1 MSDNRYPITNIRT
14 ALHPYYDII
23 LFVVAMLVA
32 NYFWKFTMLGDEEG
46 IQVVWLGMDLTSIFD
61 AVSDHITR
69 IVYWLL
75 SLTNDSV
82 HLGPRNHI
90 YYDTG
95 NGSYVAWS
103 CSGLKQAFIWIIIM
117 SVARGPWQ
125 KKLWFI
131 PLGLLCTYLFNILRI
146 TLISMVI
153 EHHPESF
160 TFVHD
165 YVFKYL
171 FYGMM
176 FCLWLLWTHKIRLE
190 K

>member
-1 MSDNRYPITNIRT
+1 MPSWIKIKETLR
-14 ALHPYYDII
+14 PYMDII
-23 LFVVAMLVA
+23 LFVVAMLAA

-46 IQVVWLGMDLTSIFD
+46 IQVMWLGIDLTAIFD

-75 SLTNDSV
+75 SLINDSV

-117 SVARGPWQ
+117 LVARGPWQ
-125 KKLWFI
+125 KKLWFT
-131 PLGLLCTYLFNILRI
+131 PLGLVCTYLFNIARI
-146 TLISMVI
+146 ACISIVI
-153 EHHPESF
+153 KHHPELF
-160 TFVHD
+160 TLVHD
-165 YVFKYL
+165 YILKYL
-171 FYGMM
+171 FYFIF
-176 FCLWLLWTHKIRLE
+176 FCLWFLWTHMIRLQ